1 MRIAGMIKN
10 SVVNGI
16 GVRDVIFFQGCEHRC
31 KGCHNPH
38 TWNKDGGEERTIDDV
53 LAELSESNNNVTIS
67 GGEPLL
73 QFDSLVRLLMK
84 LHSQGKTVWLYTGY
98 TFEELPYYVK
108 WMLSHYVEV
117 LIDGRFEEDKKDL
130 SLAFRGS
137 LNQRLI
143 NLPKSVELCKLV
155 EWEGVNA

>member
-1 MRIAGMIKN
+1 MIKN

-38 TWNKDGGEERTIDDV
+38 TWNRNGGEERTIDDV

-73 QFDSLVRLLMK
+73 QFEDLIHLITKIRRE
-84 LHSQGKTVWLYTGY
+84 QNKTIWLYTGY
-98 TFEELPYYVK
+98 KYEDLPFYIK
-108 WMLSHYVEV
+108 WMLSHYVDV
-117 LIDGRFEEDKKDL
+117 LVDGAFEEDKKDL
-130 SLAFRGS
+130 SLPFRGS
-137 LNQRLI
+137 SNQRLI
-143 NLPKSVELCKLV
+143 HLPKSVGLCELI
-155 EWEGVNA
+155 EWEDTNA